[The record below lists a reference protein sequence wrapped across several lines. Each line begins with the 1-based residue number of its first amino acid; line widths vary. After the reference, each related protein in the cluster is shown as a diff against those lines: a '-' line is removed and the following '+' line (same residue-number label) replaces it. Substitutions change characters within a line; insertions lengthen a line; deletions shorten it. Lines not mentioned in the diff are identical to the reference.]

1 MTAPPAGQAPIDLS
15 VISFVTI
22 RSVADR
28 SWVDVFLQDL
38 DLGGSEA
45 LALAI
50 ELTADLLLID
60 EVAGRAR
67 SKEIGLESIGVLGVL
82 LEAKRAGLLD
92 SISPLLDQL
101 QWQHRFHLSKRVRSE
116 VLRRA
121 GEA

>member
-28 SWVDVFLQDL
+28 SRVDVFLQDL
-38 DLGGSEA
+38 DLGESEA

-101 QWQHRFHLSKRVRSE
+101 QWQHRFHLSERVRSE